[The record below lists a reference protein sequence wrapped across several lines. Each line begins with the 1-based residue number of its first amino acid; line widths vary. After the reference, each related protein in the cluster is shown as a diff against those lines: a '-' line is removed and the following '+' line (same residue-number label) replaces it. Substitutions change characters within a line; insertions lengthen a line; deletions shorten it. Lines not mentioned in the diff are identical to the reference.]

1 MKEET
6 KFVELLVKVGALFA
20 QCDGFVDIRET
31 QFIEFFVNDL
41 KQKRIEID
49 MDSKEL
55 VALLHESVDFDALT
69 KEVNLFLSQ
78 IEKTESQKIVNMIS
92 EFIDKLIK
100 ADNVIAKEEIEMLNR
115 WNKTICIS

>member
-6 KFVELLVKVGALFA
+6 KFVELLVKIGTLFA

>member
-6 KFVELLVKVGALFA
+6 KFVELLVKIGALFS
-20 QCDGFVDIRET
+20 QCDGFIDIRET

-55 VALLHESVDFDALT
+55 VALLHEPVDFDALT
-69 KEVNLFLSQ
+69 KDVNLFLSQ
-78 IEKTESQKIVNMIS
+78 MEKTESQKIVNMIS

>member
-6 KFVELLVKVGALFA
+6 KFVELLVKIGALFS
-20 QCDGFVDIRET
+20 QCDGFIDIRET

-55 VALLHESVDFDALT
+55 VALVHEPVDFDALT